1 MTDEEMREKALKLIT
16 PFIDDE
22 WHGKGYP
29 VKAELTADGL
39 IPLIRE
45 ETLKEANVERL
56 KAELD
61 ALHRERIGEVWYW
74 QSDGE
79 DHLESLSCPVL
90 INPMELK
97 LLLEQALKTGQK
109 PKEE

>member
-29 VKAELTADGL
+29 VKAEILIDQL

-45 ETLKEANVERL
+45 ETLKEVGEWM
-56 KAELD
+56 LD
-61 ALHRERIGEVWYW
+61 VYDRTPRGERIA
-74 QSDGE
+74 
-79 DHLESLSCPVL
+79 
-90 INPMELK
+90 
-97 LLLEQALKTGQK
+97 LLEKVIGYLVAGQK
-109 PKEE
+109 PKE